1 MAFRFT
7 LGADQNMESPA
18 INMPT
23 NHNRQNPRTH
33 HTMIVSTVNIGL
45 PSDVGS
51 VRLGSDP
58 YKANKMKP
66 AAPFRLTAE
75 RLGLPLCGPRP
86 HPDQRADPSIPQ
98 RDHG

>member
-7 LGADQNMESPA
+7 LDADQSMESPA

-45 PSDVGS
+45 PSDGAS
-51 VRLGSDP
+51 VRLGSNP

-66 AAPFRLTAE
+66 ATLSDSPPSGWGCRYAVPA
-75 RLGLPLCGPRP
+75 GP
-86 HPDQRADPSIPQ
+86 
-98 RDHG
+98 